1 MTTNRNVLYE
11 GTLLT
16 DHDIYLFKEGSH
28 FTLFEKMGAHPISVG
43 GVAGTHFAL
52 WAPNA
57 EQVTVVGDFND
68 WDKASHPLKVR
79 EDGSGIWEGFVAGL
93 GGGAI
98 YKYHIVSRHHGYRVD
113 KADPFAFCAQ
123 TPPDTAS
130 MVWDLD
136 HAWHD
141 SEWMSSRRQANALGA
156 PVSIYE
162 LHLGSWRRVPEEEN
176 RPLTY
181 RELAAQLPPYLS
193 EMGFTHVEFLPVMEH
208 PFFGSWGYQ
217 TTGYFAPT
225 ARYGTPHDFMFLIE
239 ELHRHGLGVILD
251 WVPSHFPSD
260 EHGLVYFDGTNLF
273 EHADPKQG
281 FHPEWK
287 SYIFNHGRYEVRSFL
302 ISSALFWLDRYHIDG
317 LRVDAVA
324 SMLYLDYARNEGEWI
339 PNVHGGKENLDAI
352 YFLQRLNEIVY
363 ERYPEV
369 QTIAEESTSWPMVS
383 RPAYVGGLGFGMKW
397 NMGWMHDTLD
407 YFAKEPV
414 HRKYHHNQLTFSIW
428 YAFFENF
435 VLPLSH
441 DEVVYGKGS
450 LLRQMPGDDWQRFA
464 NLRLLFGYMYGHPGK
479 KLLFMGGELG
489 QWDEWYH
496 EKSLDWNLLE
506 YPSHQQIQRW
516 VQHLNATYR
525 AEPALYEAD
534 FTQDGFEWI
543 DCRDADTST
552 ISFIRKGKGTGDVI
566 LIAANFTPVPRL
578 RYRLGVPRGGFWK
591 EILNSDANIYGGSGH
606 GNFGG
611 MKAEPT
617 ASHGRPWSL
626 PLVLPPLG
634 VVFLKSE
641 APPREPAAPSD
652 QPESPPGPDSTADVP
667 AAAPK
672 AKPGPGEKSGRR
684 VGPARP
690 KP

>member
-1 MTTNRNVLYE
+1 
-11 GTLLT
+11 
-16 DHDIYLFKEGSH
+16 
-28 FTLFEKMGAHPISVG
+28 
-43 GVAGTHFAL
+43 
-52 WAPNA
+52 
-57 EQVTVVGDFND
+57 
-68 WDKASHPLKVR
+68 
-79 EDGSGIWEGFVAGL
+79 
-93 GGGAI
+93 
-98 YKYHIVSRHHGYRVD
+98 
-113 KADPFAFCAQ
+113 
-123 TPPDTAS
+123 
-130 MVWDLD
+130 
-136 HAWHD
+136 
-141 SEWMSSRRQANALGA
+141 
-156 PVSIYE
+156 
-162 LHLGSWRRVPEEEN
+162 
-176 RPLTY
+176 
-181 RELAAQLPPYLS
+181 
-193 EMGFTHVEFLPVMEH
+193 
-208 PFFGSWGYQ
+208 
-217 TTGYFAPT
+217 
-225 ARYGTPHDFMFLIE
+225 
-239 ELHRHGLGVILD
+239 
-251 WVPSHFPSD
+251 
-260 EHGLVYFDGTNLF
+260 
-273 EHADPKQG
+273 
-281 FHPEWK
+281 
-287 SYIFNHGRYEVRSFL
+287 
-302 ISSALFWLDRYHIDG
+302 
-317 LRVDAVA
+317 
-324 SMLYLDYARNEGEWI
+324 MLYLDYARNEGEWI

-552 ISFIRKGKGTGDVI
+552 ISFIRKGKSTGDVI

-641 APPREPAAPSD
+641 APAREPAAPSD
-652 QPESPPGPDSTADVP
+652 QPELPPGPDSAADVP
-667 AAAPK
+667 AAASK
-672 AKPGPGEKSGRR
+672 AKPGPGEKPGRR